1 MSSMWGATAPNVEW
15 YGEEIPSE
23 QRHASVATALAA
35 LRTTQSGRVSA
46 GRLYDATYEQRNV
59 FAGDLNPSIGGVPGF
74 GMSVSEEINLLTY
87 NAMQIG
93 FDTLVSKLTQ
103 ADAAVRFQTDGGDW
117 MNRKKAEQLEK
128 LIKGEFYRLDFYE
141 LKQEIELDML
151 LHGRGYLKA
160 YIDHATKS
168 PVLERVHPLDI
179 FFDEL
184 EARDCAPRT
193 MYQTRI
199 AAKAVL
205 KAMYPEY
212 AEEIQNAQL
221 PTDQDGYAVRAMN
234 PKEMCEVIEAWRL
247 PSCPGA
253 GDGKHIVALTTCVL
267 EYSEWTRDDFP
278 FATMTWTKRRRGP
291 YAVSAAEQII
301 FQQRNLNRLK
311 QREHECLYYLSAP
324 YILTDEASQVDPAH
338 FETNG
343 VANNISYAAGSQPPQ
358 VIVNKVVPDDIRVA
372 IEEMKRDISDTLGI
386 TGLESTGAKPQ
397 GLDSAP
403 ALQEFTEQS
412 SIRHTKTLKENER
425 FVLRTAKVLLETIRE
440 LKELYGDYVA
450 FGQGRDEVE
459 EIKFS
464 SADLPPNAYK
474 MQMAAAN
481 LLPQTPAGRMNRI
494 VQIANMGVFEPKQ
507 VLRMFQS
514 PDIDAAVSDV
524 TSGEE
529 DIEWTI
535 YQLTQ
540 PGAEYYPPDE
550 HQDLQLGINK
560 VTAAYLKER
569 RHKAPDEVLERL
581 DAWISDALALQEA
594 QQQAALAQMQAQQQA
609 QAQAGAQQTFANQ
622 QDPAGAASGVRPG
635 DKPAGA

>member
-1 MSSMWGATAPNVEW
+1 MNPVQSDW
-15 YGEEIPSE
+15 YDEDTSDE
-23 QRHASVATALAA
+23 QRHSAVSTALAT
-35 LRTTQSGRVSA
+35 LRTQQSARVNA

-59 FAGDLNPSIGGVPGF
+59 FATDMASSNGVFASF
-74 GMSVSEEINLLTY
+74 GMGIGEEINLLTY

-141 LKQEIELDML
+141 LKQEVELDML
-151 LHGRGYLKA
+151 LHGRGYLKC
-160 YIDHATKS
+160 YIDHATKA
-168 PVLERVHPLDI
+168 PVFERIHPLDI

-184 EARDCAPRT
+184 EARDCSPRT

-199 AAKAVL
+199 VSKAVL
-205 KAMYPEY
+205 KAMYPDHAQAIDE
-212 AEEIQNAQL
+212 AQL
-221 PTDQDGYAVRAMN
+221 PSDQDAYAVRAMN
-234 PKEMCEVIEAWRL
+234 PKDMCEVIEAWRL
-247 PSCPGA
+247 PSGPNV
-253 GDGKHIVALTTCVL
+253 GDGRHVVSLTTCVL
-267 EYSEWTRDDFP
+267 SFEPWTRDDFP

-311 QREHECLYYLSAP
+311 QREHECIYTLSAP
-324 YILTDEASQVDPAH
+324 YILQDEASQIDGAH
-338 FETNG
+338 FETDG
-343 VANNISYAAGSQPPQ
+343 VGNRITYAAGSQPPQ

-425 FVLRTAKVLLETIRE
+425 FVLRAAKVVLETIRE
-440 LKELYGDYVA
+440 LKDCYGDYVA
-450 FGQGRDEVE
+450 FGQGREEVE
-459 EIKFS
+459 EVKFS
-464 SADLPPNAYK
+464 DADLPPNAYK

-514 PDIDAAVSDV
+514 PDIEAAVSDV

-535 YQLTQ
+535 YEMVKQN
-540 PGAEYYPPDE
+540 GEYFPPDE
-550 HQDLQLGINK
+550 HQDLTLGITK

-569 RHKAPDEVLERL
+569 RHRAPDAVLERL
-581 DAWISDALALQEA
+581 DRWISDALALQEA
-594 QQQAALAQMQAQQQA
+594 QEQAAVAQA
-609 QAQAGAQQTFANQ
+609 QAQQMAMAQQGAQQEFANQ
-622 QDPAGAASGVRPG
+622 QDPSGAASGVPPG
-635 DKPAGA
+635 EAPAGA